1 MVKLGPAEDSP
12 SSTSRQWRMPP
23 RPGRRWTGRSWMESR
38 FVWTS
43 PSQRDPTPPPLANTW
58 VNPAGDVDE
67 EDTEEAEVEE
77 DTETTIETVVM
88 EIDTEMIVAMTTD
101 TTADT
106 EMTETDTMTDLLLL
120 VVAPAMTEATMT
132 EQDTMTEDTTP
143 MDLLHHPHTAR
154 DQEGNDL

>member
-1 MVKLGPAEDSP
+1 
-12 SSTSRQWRMPP
+12 
-23 RPGRRWTGRSWMESR
+23 MESR

-88 EIDTEMIVAMTTD
+88 ETDTEMIVAMMTD

-106 EMTETDTMTDLLLL
+106 EMTETDTMTDLLLH

-132 EQDTMTEDTTP
+132 EQDTMREDTTP